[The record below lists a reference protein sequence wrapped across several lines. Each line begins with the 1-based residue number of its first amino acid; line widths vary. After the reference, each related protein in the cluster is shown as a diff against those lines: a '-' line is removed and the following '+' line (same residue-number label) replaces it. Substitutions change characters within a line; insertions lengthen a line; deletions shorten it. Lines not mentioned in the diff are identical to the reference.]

1 MQKIRFG
8 PTPFSSLSR
17 GVAIRTTQ
25 RSQRYCCHQTSSHF
39 PDFTTCLVFVVA
51 QNGYTPV
58 LWAAEKGHAT
68 AVQALVEA
76 GANVH
81 AARRD
86 GATALALAVQ
96 SMDATDDA
104 KDDAAEKKLDSI
116 KRIFEKLRPGIVS
129 TPAVAAIE
137 EQQSK
142 TQLLPLIAGAFLS
155 PAVLETWLGSGASPT
170 GLKAEI
176 GALLRSTGLSEDVKG
191 RLTRVRT
198 FLDYNARLLRE
209 GGTIRAEDGASQ
221 CINLPHVFKQLAAQ
235 EPAGVWSS
243 QILETDHTAPDAPY
257 LIACLNNQ
265 SISRPLFTIEGV
277 ACVRS
282 VVYSKCGSQLA
293 RSEGHEVV
301 VCDPVSGFELRR
313 FHGHRGEVDSVSFHP
328 NGVQVASG
336 SHDKTVRIWNVE
348 TGTCEWTVNVDSS
361 VYSVAYSPDGTTL
374 AAGLGFR
381 SNSVLILDAQSGKIK
396 SSLSGH
402 RYVPFPIFF
411 SIFESV

>member
-1 MQKIRFG
+1 M
-8 PTPFSSLSR
+8 
-17 GVAIRTTQ
+17 
-25 RSQRYCCHQTSSHF
+25 
-39 PDFTTCLVFVVA
+39 FVVA
-51 QNGYTPV
+51 QKGYTPV
-58 LWAAEKGHAT
+58 LWAAEEGHAT

-104 KDDAAEKKLDSI
+104 DEKKLDSI

-191 RLTRVRT
+191 MLTRVRT

-209 GGTIRAEDGASQ
+209 GGTIRAEDSASQ

-235 EPAGVWSS
+235 EPAGVWCS
-243 QILETDHTAPDAPY
+243 QILETDHTATDVPY
-257 LIACLNNQ
+257 LITCLNN
-265 SISRPLFTIEGV
+265 SLIPRPLFTIEGV
-277 ACVRS
+277 DGVNSLA
-282 VVYSKCGSQLA
+282 YSKCGSQLA
-293 RSEGHEVV
+293 RAQGQQVV
-301 VCDPVSGFELRR
+301 VCDPVSGFELHRLQ
-313 FHGHRGEVDSVSFHP
+313 GHTGLIRSVAFSP
-328 NGVQVASG
+328 NRKQIASG
-336 SHDKTVRIWNVE
+336 SDDQTVRIWNVE
-348 TGTCEWTVNVDSS
+348 TEVCEWTVTGHQSAVSS
-361 VYSVAYSPDGTTL
+361 VHFSPDGKRL
-374 AAGLGFR
+374 
-381 SNSVLILDAQSGKIK
+381 VSG
-396 SSLSGH
+396 SWDNTVMVWDPSTGEQVCQLRGH
-402 RYVPFPIFF
+402 RYAPSLSKECFL
-411 SIFESV
+411 SLG